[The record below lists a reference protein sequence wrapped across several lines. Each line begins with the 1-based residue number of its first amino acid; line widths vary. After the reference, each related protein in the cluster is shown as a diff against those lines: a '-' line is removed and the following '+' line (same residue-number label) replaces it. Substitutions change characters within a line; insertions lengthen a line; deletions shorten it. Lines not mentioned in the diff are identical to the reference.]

1 MDQSNRVTKDVSARK
16 TPTKMH
22 SAMEM
27 QAVRASHEA
36 YLNSMIR
43 GYEEQA
49 ATAAAEH
56 EQEIKDL
63 KAAMTTDKAQITR
76 DKEATVS
83 EAVRRAL
90 AGSTAQ
96 VDQLQ
101 AEVQR
106 LQKELQESQKDYANL
121 RESANERI
129 RNKNVTITNMK
140 VQHDNEVAD
149 LKEQLKEGPNS
160 WLEIHLKC
168 KGRRDRTYVRRPYT
182 TFSDAVEEL
191 FRTTGEGRSNLRFR
205 VKGEVVQD
213 SDLSKTMQEVSLSF

>member
-1 MDQSNRVTKDVSARK
+1 
-16 TPTKMH
+16 MH

-36 YLNSMIR
+36 YLNSIIR
-43 GYEEQA
+43 GYEDQA

-56 EQEIKDL
+56 EQAIAEL
-63 KAAMTTDKAQITR
+63 KAAMTKDKTQVAR
-76 DKEATVS
+76 EKEAAVT

-96 VDQLQ
+96 IHQLQ
-101 AEVQR
+101 AENQR
-106 LQKELQESQKDYANL
+106 LQREMQEGREKYDDLRNRANKRVTERNGTIETLKSQHA
-121 RESANERI
+121 A
-129 RNKNVTITNMK
+129 
-140 VQHDNEVAD
+140 EVAD

-160 WLEIHLKC
+160 WFEIHLKC

-213 SDLSKTMQEVSLSF
+213 SDLSKTIQEVSLSF